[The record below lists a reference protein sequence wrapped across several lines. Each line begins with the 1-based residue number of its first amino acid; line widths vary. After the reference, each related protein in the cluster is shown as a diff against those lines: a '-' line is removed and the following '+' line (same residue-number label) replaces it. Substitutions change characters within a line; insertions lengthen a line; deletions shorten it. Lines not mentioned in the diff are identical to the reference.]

1 MKRGVSRHANPVI
14 LLCKHRIYSL
24 SCATHYSPGQIKIP
38 IKLNFSGCK
47 YPQTPNKIGRKNVFG
62 TANSNKPSTQT
73 LISTS
78 LTNNSTIMYL
88 IVAPA
93 TGEWR
98 VLRIKDGLLIDS
110 LEHKCC
116 KLHFTSFLRTAKE
129 NFCLH
134 YIRINP
140 FRAYMV
146 DFKEHIIFWKQVVQ
160 SRV

>member
-1 MKRGVSRHANPVI
+1 MRGTLFISGR
-14 LLCKHRIYSL
+14 
-24 SCATHYSPGQIKIP
+24 IKIP

-47 YPQTPNKIGRKNVFG
+47 YPQTPTKIGRKNVFG
-62 TANSNKPSTQT
+62 TANSDEPSTQI

-98 VLRIKDGLLIDS
+98 VLRIRFGVLIDS

-116 KLHFTSFLRTAKE
+116 KLHFTRFLRTAKE
-129 NFCLH
+129 DFC
-134 YIRINP
+134 
-140 FRAYMV
+140 
-146 DFKEHIIFWKQVVQ
+146 
-160 SRV
+160 